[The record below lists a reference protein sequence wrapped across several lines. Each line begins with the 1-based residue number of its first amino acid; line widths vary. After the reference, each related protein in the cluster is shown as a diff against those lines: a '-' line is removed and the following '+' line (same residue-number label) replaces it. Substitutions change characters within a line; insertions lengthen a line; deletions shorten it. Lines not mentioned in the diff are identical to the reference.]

1 MIGDTGLRTRLKNS
15 RALRF
20 LLPGWHIKRWL
31 LALFLG
37 VMLLSLGFAYVLV
50 HLYRT
55 APFPSYVYYLTLQ
68 FIPHVQRGILL
79 GTIGVTL
86 VVVSFIKLSHT
97 LVKPFVANKAA
108 NESLVDM
115 VYDYYH
121 GPAEK
126 PKVVVFAGTE
136 GLSMLLRISKE
147 VPWRF
152 TGVVPPIGS
161 GAAFAKLRRGLGTSG
176 EEVLFPTTDKVQV
189 NAELEDGTIL
199 AGESQ
204 ILWREDGRSISRVWL
219 ESTADDGPGAPVAA
233 SPELIEALAAADA
246 VVIGPGS
253 LYTNIIPTLLVPEV
267 NQILKKGLARKIFV
281 CNIMTQPNVTEGYS
295 VADHVRAIQNSCGF
309 RLDYVLVSRSEQIGD
324 SVLARYRSVS
334 AEPVRSVP
342 VVKDD
347 THIILFEDTPE
358 ELVLVEGALLIE
370 RDLVQEVVEKG
381 PNDTEKV
388 VLRHDPLKL
397 AHSVSGI
404 LRDYAFQAKLAAS
417 RAVFKEYD
425 IRGVADADLTT
436 GAIQTIGRAFGTY
449 IQRTT
454 GRNKIVVGRD
464 VRVSSER
471 FFDAVTD
478 GLLSTGCRVL
488 DIGVVP
494 TPALSFA
501 QESTLADGAVMVTA
515 SHNPAEFN
523 GLKLQVGP
531 YPLAGEGLQ
540 HVERLI
546 AKNQYETG
554 KGSMEKMDVLPQYA
568 KCIRDRIHLNRQVKV
583 VVDGGN
589 GTAGLLA
596 CKLLADLGCDVVPL
610 YCEPDG
616 RFPNHEPDPLVE
628 ANVAELKA
636 VVASERAE
644 IGIGFDGDGD
654 RLGVVDERGAMVLP
668 DKYVA
673 LLAREF
679 LAAGPAKIVLDVR
692 CSQALVDDIAGHGG
706 IPVMTR
712 CGNAYILQKMR
723 QENAVL
729 GVELSGHVFFNDPPL
744 NFDDALLAA
753 GKLIEY
759 VSKAKRPL
767 SELVGELPRYYT
779 SPEMRIPCPETEKFS
794 IVEAIKES
802 FIQTH
807 EVIDIDGARV
817 GFEGGWALVR
827 ASNTQPVLS
836 VRMEGRTEQDLRR
849 IQDSVTSRIAQF
861 LPVAGDLRDEGSP
874 RR

>member
-1 MIGDTGLRTRLKNS
+1 MSDRDLRTRIRNS
-15 RALRF
+15 RVLRL

-31 LALFLG
+31 LALFMGIL
-37 VMLLSLGFAYVLV
+37 LLSLGFAYLLV
-50 HLYRT
+50 HVYRT

-68 FIPHVQRGILL
+68 FIPHLQRGILL
-79 GTIGVTL
+79 GVVGVTL
-86 VVVSFIKLSHT
+86 VVVSFFKLSHT
-97 LVKPFVANKAA
+97 LVMPFVARRAA
-108 NESLVDM
+108 NQSLVDV

-136 GLSMLLRISKE
+136 GLSMLLRIAKE
-147 VPWRF
+147 VPWQI

-176 EEVLFPTTDKVQV
+176 EEVLFPTTDKVRV
-189 NAELEDGTIL
+189 CAELQDGTVL
-199 AGESQ
+199 TGESQ
-204 ILWREDGRSISRVWL
+204 ILWREDGGPISKVWL
-219 ESTADDGPGAPVAA
+219 ESTADDGPGAPVMA
-233 SPELIEALAAADA
+233 SPEVVEALEAADA

-253 LYTNIIPTLLVPEV
+253 LFTNIIPALLVPEI
-267 NQILKKGLARKIFV
+267 NQILKKGPARKIFV

-309 RLDYVLVSRSEQIGD
+309 RLDYVLVSSSERIAD

-347 THIILFEDTPE
+347 TQIILFEDTPE

-370 RDLVQEVVEKG
+370 RDLVQEILEKG
-381 PNDTEKV
+381 SNGVEKV

-397 AHSVSGI
+397 SQSVSGI
-404 LRDYAFQAKLAAS
+404 LRDYAFQARLSVS

-436 GAIQTIGRAFGTY
+436 GAIKTIGRAFGTY

-454 GRNKIVVGRD
+454 GRNKVVVGRD
-464 VRVSSER
+464 VRLSSER
-471 FFDAVTD
+471 FFSAVTD
-478 GLLSTGCRVL
+478 GLLSTGCHVL

-546 AKNQYETG
+546 AKNQYEAGT
-554 KGSMEKMDVLPQYA
+554 GSMEKLDLLPLYA
-568 KCIRDRIHLNRQVKV
+568 KCIRDSLHVERRLKV

-589 GTAGLLA
+589 GSAGLLA
-596 CKLLADLGCDVVPL
+596 SQLMEDLGCDVVPL

-616 RFPNHEPDPLVE
+616 RFPNHEPDPTVE
-628 ANVAELKA
+628 GNVAELRAA
-636 VVASERAE
+636 VVREKADL
-644 IGIGFDGDGD
+644 GLGFDGDGD
-654 RLGVVDERGAMVLP
+654 RLGVVDERGAMVP
-668 DKYVA
+668 TDKYVA

-679 LAAGPAKIVLDVR
+679 LAAGPAKVVMDVR
-692 CSQALVDDIAGHGG
+692 CSQTLIDDLAGHGG
-706 IPVMTR
+706 IPLMTR

-723 QENAVL
+723 QENAAL
-729 GVELSGHVFFNDPPL
+729 GVELSGHVFYNDPPL

-753 GKLIEY
+753 GKLVEY
-759 VSKAKRPL
+759 LSRAERAL
-767 SELVGELPRYYT
+767 SELLDELPRYYT
-779 SPEMRIPCPETEKFS
+779 SPEMRIPCSEIEKFGV
-794 IVEAIKES
+794 VEAIKES

-807 EVIDIDGARV
+807 EVIDIDGARI

-836 VRMEGRTEQDLRR
+836 VRMEGRTEEDLRR
-849 IQDSVTSRIAQF
+849 IQDAVTGRIAQF
-861 LPVAGDLRDEGSP
+861 LPSAAGR
-874 RR
+874 

>member
-1 MIGDTGLRTRLKNS
+1 M
-15 RALRF
+15 

-37 VMLLSLGFAYVLV
+37 IMLLSLGFAYLLV
-50 HLYRT
+50 HVYRT

-86 VVVSFIKLSHT
+86 VVVSFFKLSHT
-97 LVKPFVANKAA
+97 LVMPFVARKAA
-108 NESLVDM
+108 NESLVDV

-136 GLSMLLRISKE
+136 GLSMLLRIAEE
-147 VPWRF
+147 VPWQI

-176 EEVLFPTTDKVQV
+176 EEVLFPTTDKVRV
-189 NAELEDGTIL
+189 CAELEDGRVLT
-199 AGESQ
+199 GESQ
-204 ILWREDGRSISRVWL
+204 IVWREDGGPINKVWL
-219 ESTADDGPGAPVAA
+219 ESTADDGPGAPVTA
-233 SPELIEALAAADA
+233 SPEVIEALEAADA

-253 LYTNIIPTLLVPEV
+253 LFTNIIPTLLVPEI
-267 NQILKKGLARKIFV
+267 NQIVKRGPARKIFV

-309 RLDYVLVSRSEQIGD
+309 RLDYVLVSRSERIAD

-347 THIILFEDTPE
+347 TQIILFEHTPE

-370 RDLVQEVVEKG
+370 RDLVQEVLEKGTNGVEKA
-381 PNDTEKV
+381 

-397 AHSVSGI
+397 SQSVSGI
-404 LRDYAFQAKLAAS
+404 LRDYAFQARLSVS
-417 RAVFKEYD
+417 RAVFREYD

-436 GAIQTIGRAFGTY
+436 GAIETIGKAFGTY

-454 GRNKIVVGRD
+454 GRNKVVVGRD
-464 VRVSSER
+464 VRISSER
-471 FFDAVTD
+471 FFSAVTE
-478 GLLSTGCRVL
+478 GLLSTGCHVL

-554 KGSMEKMDVLPQYA
+554 NGSMEKRDVLAQYA
-568 KCIRDRIHLNRQVKV
+568 ECIRDRIHVNRRLKV

-589 GTAGLLA
+589 GSAGLLA
-596 CKLLADLGCDVVPL
+596 SQLLEDLGCEVVPL

-616 RFPNHEPDPLVE
+616 RFPNHEPDPTVDG
-628 ANVAELKA
+628 NITELKA
-636 VVASERAE
+636 VVVKETAD

-654 RLGVVDERGAMVLP
+654 RLGVVDERGAMVST

-679 LAAGPAKIVLDVR
+679 LARGPAKVVLDVR
-692 CSQALVDDIAGHGG
+692 CSQALIDDVAGRGG
-706 IPVMTR
+706 IPLMTR

-723 QENAVL
+723 QENAAL
-729 GVELSGHVFFNDPPL
+729 GVELSGHVFYNDPPL

-753 GKLIEY
+753 GKLVEY
-759 VSKAKRPL
+759 LSRVERPL
-767 SELVGELPRYYT
+767 SELLEELPRYYT
-779 SPEMRIPCPETEKFS
+779 SPEMRIPCSETEKFG

-802 FIQTH
+802 FIRTH
-807 EVIDIDGARV
+807 EVIDIDGARI
-817 GFEGGWALVR
+817 GFDGGWALVR

-836 VRMEGRTEQDLRR
+836 VRMEGRTEEDLHR
-849 IQDSVTSRIAQF
+849 IQDTVTGRIAEF
-861 LPVAGDLRDEGSP
+861 LPSSGGL
-874 RR
+874 

>member
-1 MIGDTGLRTRLKNS
+1 
-15 RALRF
+15 
-20 LLPGWHIKRWL
+20 
-31 LALFLG
+31 
-37 VMLLSLGFAYVLV
+37 
-50 HLYRT
+50 
-55 APFPSYVYYLTLQ
+55 
-68 FIPHVQRGILL
+68 VQRGILL

-86 VVVSFIKLSHT
+86 VVVSFLKLSHT
-97 LVKPFVANKAA
+97 LVMPFVARKAA
-108 NESLVDM
+108 KESLVDV

-136 GLSMLLRISKE
+136 GLSMLLRIAEE
-147 VPWRF
+147 VPWQI

-176 EEVLFPTTDKVQV
+176 EEVLFPTTDKVRV
-189 NAELEDGTIL
+189 CAELEDGRVLT
-199 AGESQ
+199 GESQ
-204 ILWREDGRSISRVWL
+204 IVWREDGGPINKVWL
-219 ESTADDGPGAPVAA
+219 ESTADDGPGAPVTA
-233 SPELIEALAAADA
+233 SPEVIEALEAADA

-253 LYTNIIPTLLVPEV
+253 LFTNIIPTLLVPEI
-267 NQILKKGLARKIFV
+267 NQIVKRGPARKIFV

-309 RLDYVLVSRSEQIGD
+309 RLDYVLVSRSERIAD

-347 THIILFEDTPE
+347 TQIILFEHTPE

-370 RDLVQEVVEKG
+370 RDLVQEVLEKGTNGVEKA
-381 PNDTEKV
+381 

-397 AHSVSGI
+397 SQSVSGI
-404 LRDYAFQAKLAAS
+404 LRDYAFQARLSVS
-417 RAVFKEYD
+417 RAVFREYD

-436 GAIQTIGRAFGTY
+436 GAIETIGKAFGTY

-454 GRNKIVVGRD
+454 GRNKVVVGRD
-464 VRVSSER
+464 VRISSER
-471 FFDAVTD
+471 FFSAVTE
-478 GLLSTGCRVL
+478 GLLSTGCHVL

-554 KGSMEKMDVLPQYA
+554 NGSMEKRDVLAQYA
-568 KCIRDRIHLNRQVKV
+568 ECILDRIHVNRRLKV

-589 GTAGLLA
+589 GSAGLLA
-596 CKLLADLGCDVVPL
+596 SQLLEDLGCEVVPL

-616 RFPNHEPDPLVE
+616 RFPNHEPDPTVDG
-628 ANVAELKA
+628 NITELKA
-636 VVASERAE
+636 VVVKETADL
-644 IGIGFDGDGD
+644 GIGFDGDGD
-654 RLGVVDERGAMVLP
+654 RLGVVDERGAMVP
-668 DKYVA
+668 TDKYVA

-679 LAAGPAKIVLDVR
+679 LARGPAKVVLDVR
-692 CSQALVDDIAGHGG
+692 CSQALIDDVAGRGG
-706 IPVMTR
+706 IPLMTR

-723 QENAVL
+723 QENAAL
-729 GVELSGHVFFNDPPL
+729 GVELSGHVFYNDPPL

-753 GKLIEY
+753 GKLVEY
-759 VSKAKRPL
+759 LSRVERPL
-767 SELVGELPRYYT
+767 SELLEELPRYYT
-779 SPEMRIPCPETEKFS
+779 SPEMRIPCSETEKFG

-802 FIQTH
+802 FIRTH
-807 EVIDIDGARV
+807 EVIDIDGARIA
-817 GFEGGWALVR
+817 FDGGWALVR

-836 VRMEGRTEQDLRR
+836 VRMEGRTEADLRR
-849 IQDSVTSRIAQF
+849 IQDTVTDRIAQF
-861 LPVAGDLRDEGSP
+861 LPSSGSL
-874 RR
+874 

>member
-1 MIGDTGLRTRLKNS
+1 MAGESSTTNDRIRSRFAHSRL
-15 RALRF
+15 LRF

-31 LALFLG
+31 LALFSGIL
-37 VMLLSLGFAYVLV
+37 LLSLGFAYVLV

-79 GTIGVTL
+79 GTLGVTL
-86 VVVSFIKLSHT
+86 LVVSFLKLSHT
-97 LVKPFVANKAA
+97 LVTPFVAKQAGS
-108 NESLVDM
+108 ESLVDV

-121 GPAEK
+121 GPSEK
-126 PKVVVFAGTE
+126 PKVVVFAGTD
-136 GLSMLLRISKE
+136 GLSMLLRIARE
-147 VPWRF
+147 VPWQI
-152 TGVVPPIGS
+152 TGVVPPLGS

-176 EEVLFPTTDKVQV
+176 EEVLFSTTDKVQV
-189 NAELEDGTIL
+189 VAELEDGRVL

-204 ILWREDGRSISRVWL
+204 ILGSENGSPIKKVWL
-219 ESTADDGPGAPVAA
+219 ESAAGESPGAPVAA
-233 SPELIEALAAADA
+233 STEVIEALDVADA

-253 LYTNIIPTLLVPEV
+253 LFTNIIPTLLVPEI
-267 NQILKKGLARKIFV
+267 NEIMKRSPARKIFV

-309 RLDYVLVSRSEQIGD
+309 RLDYTLVSSTEEIAD

-334 AEPVRSVP
+334 AEPVGSVP
-342 VVKDD
+342 VMKDD
-347 THIILFEDTPE
+347 TQIILFEDTPE

-370 RDLVQEVVEKG
+370 RDLVQEVVEEGANGVQK
-381 PNDTEKV
+381 T

-397 AHSVSGI
+397 SAAVSGI
-404 LRDYAFQAKLAAS
+404 LRDYAFRAKLSAS
-417 RAVFKEYD
+417 RAVFREYD

-436 GAIQTIGRAFGTY
+436 GAIETIGKAFGTY

-454 GRNKIVVGRD
+454 GRGKVVVGRD
-464 VRVSSER
+464 VRLSSDR
-471 FFDAVTD
+471 FFSAVTD
-478 GLLSTGCRVL
+478 GLLSTGCHVV

-501 QESTLADGAVMVTA
+501 LEDVLADGGVMVTA

-531 YPLAGEGLQ
+531 YPLAGEALQ

-554 KGSMEKMDVLPQYA
+554 KGSMEKVDVLPRYLD
-568 KCIRDRIHLNRQVKV
+568 CIRERVQPRRRLRV

-589 GTAGLLA
+589 GTAGVAGSQLIE
-596 CKLLADLGCDVVPL
+596 DLGCEVIRL
-610 YCEPDG
+610 YCEADG

-628 ANVAELKA
+628 ENISELKA
-636 VVASERAE
+636 TVVRESAD

-654 RLGVVDERGAMVLP
+654 RLGVVDEKGAMVLP

-679 LAAGPAKIVLDVR
+679 LAHGPGKVVLDVR
-692 CSQALVDDIAGHGG
+692 CSQSLIDDVAAHGG
-706 IPVMTR
+706 IPLVTR

-753 GKLIEY
+753 AKLVEY
-759 VSKAKRPL
+759 LSLTQHPF
-767 SELVGELPRYYT
+767 SELVHGLPQYYS
-779 SPEMRIPCPETEKFS
+779 SPEMRIPCPEIEKFS
-794 IVEAIKES
+794 IVESIKES
-802 FIQTH
+802 FIETH
-807 EVIDIDGARV
+807 DLIDIDGARIM
-817 GFEGGWALVR
+817 FDGGWALVR

-836 VRMEGRTEQDLRR
+836 VRMEGRTEKDLRA
-849 IQDSVTSRIAQF
+849 IQDTVTARIAQSVP
-861 LPVAGDLRDEGSP
+861 LPSGL
-874 RR
+874 

>member
-1 MIGDTGLRTRLKNS
+1 MGNRDLMTRIRKSRVLRL
-15 RALRF
+15 

-37 VMLLSLGFAYVLV
+37 IMLLSLGFAYVLV
-50 HLYRT
+50 HVYRT

-68 FIPHVQRGILL
+68 FIPHLQRGILL
-79 GTIGVTL
+79 GVVGVAL
-86 VVVSFIKLSHT
+86 VVVSFFKLSHT
-97 LVKPFVANKAA
+97 LVMPFVARRAA
-108 NESLVDM
+108 NESLVDV

-136 GLSMLLRISKE
+136 GLSMLLRIAKE
-147 VPWRF
+147 VPWQI

-176 EEVLFPTTDKVQV
+176 EEVLFPTTDKVRV
-189 NAELEDGTIL
+189 CAELQDGGVL
-199 AGESQ
+199 AGESE
-204 ILWREDGRSISRVWL
+204 ILWREDGGPIRKVWL
-219 ESTADDGPGAPVAA
+219 ESTADDGPGAPVTA
-233 SPELIEALAAADA
+233 SPEVVEALEAADA

-253 LYTNIIPTLLVPEV
+253 LFTNIIPTLLVPEI
-267 NQILKKGLARKIFV
+267 NQILKRGPARKIFV

-309 RLDYVLVSRSEQIGD
+309 RLDYVLVSSGGRIAD

-347 THIILFEDTPE
+347 TQIILFEDTPE

-370 RDLVQEVVEKG
+370 RDLVQEVLEQGTNGV
-381 PNDTEKV
+381 EKV

-397 AHSVSGI
+397 AQSVSGI
-404 LRDYAFQAKLAAS
+404 LRDYAFQARLSVS
-417 RAVFKEYD
+417 RAVFREYD
-425 IRGVADADLTT
+425 IRGVADADLTA
-436 GAIQTIGRAFGTY
+436 GAIKTIGRAFGTY

-454 GRNKIVVGRD
+454 GRNKVVVGRD
-464 VRVSSER
+464 VRISSER
-471 FFDAVTD
+471 FFSAVTE
-478 GLLSTGCRVL
+478 GLLSTGCQVL

-501 QESTLADGAVMVTA
+501 QETTLADGAVMVTA

-546 AKNQYETG
+546 AKNQYEAG
-554 KGSMEKMDVLPQYA
+554 NGSMEKLDVLPLYA
-568 KCIRDRIHLNRQVKV
+568 KCIRDRLHVKRRLKV

-589 GTAGLLA
+589 GAAGLLA
-596 CKLLADLGCDVVPL
+596 SQLMEEMGCEVVPL

-616 RFPNHEPDPLVE
+616 RFPNHEPDPTVD

-636 VVASERAE
+636 AVVREKADL
-644 IGIGFDGDGD
+644 GLGFDGDGD
-654 RLGVVDERGAMVLP
+654 RLGVVDESGAMVST

-679 LAAGPAKIVLDVR
+679 LAEGPAKVVLDVR
-692 CSQALVDDIAGHGG
+692 CSQTLIDDLAGRGG
-706 IPVMTR
+706 IPLMTR

-723 QENAVL
+723 QENAAL
-729 GVELSGHVFFNDPPL
+729 GVELSGHVFYNDPPL
-744 NFDDALLAA
+744 NFDDALLAG
-753 GKLIEY
+753 GKLVEY
-759 VSKAKRPL
+759 LSRAERPL
-767 SELVGELPRYYT
+767 SELLDELPRYHT
-779 SPEMRIPCPETEKFS
+779 SPEMRLPCSEIEKFGV
-794 IVEAIKES
+794 VEAIKES
-802 FIQTH
+802 FIQSH
-807 EVIDIDGARV
+807 EVIDIDGARI

-836 VRMEGRTEQDLRR
+836 VRMEGKTEEDLRR
-849 IQDSVTSRIAQF
+849 IQDTVTGRIAQF
-861 LPVAGDLRDEGSP
+861 LPSATGR
-874 RR
+874 